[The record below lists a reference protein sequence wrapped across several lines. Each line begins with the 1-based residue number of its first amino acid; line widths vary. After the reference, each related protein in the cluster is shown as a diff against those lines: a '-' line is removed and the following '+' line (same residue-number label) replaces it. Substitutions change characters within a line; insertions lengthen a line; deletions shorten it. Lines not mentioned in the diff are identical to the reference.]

1 MRTLVLASKKLEVAE
16 YESWKKKYDQLLKNP
31 LHSKKKKD
39 EIESEIEVNMIIIG
53 ATAIED
59 KL

>member
-1 MRTLVLASKKLEVAE
+1 
-16 YESWKKKYDQLLKNP
+16 LKNP

-39 EIESEIEVNMIIIG
+39 EIESEIEVNMMIIG

>member
-1 MRTLVLASKKLEVAE
+1 MRTLVLASKNLEEDE
-16 YESWKKKYDQLLKNP
+16 YKEWKWIYTKAMTDLTNQKQKKKEAEEMME
-31 LHSKKKKD
+31 KD
-39 EIESEIEVNMIIIG
+39 MVVIG